1 TITEGGGV
9 VLSSSEISASDT
21 DNATG
26 SLTFAASGV
35 AGGQFEL
42 LSNPGVA
49 ISSFT
54 QAQVTLGAVLF
65 VHDGGELAPR
75 YDISV
80 SDGSSSDGPAA
91 ATITFTNVNDAPVL
105 VNNRLII
112 TEGTSVVLTSA
123 NLSAID
129 TDNDENNLQF
139 SISAVSGGRFE
150 LITNPGFAVSSFTQ
164 VQVLG
169 GTVRFVH
176 IGGSTAPRY
185 AVSVSDG
192 VLSAGPTP
200 ATVTFIRLDTG
211 EPVLAPLPL
220 PPETSAP
227 PPTEPP
233 TITEPLAIIPTPKDG
248 SGSTGVGGGDK
259 PPSSEPE
266 PVQNEF
272 QPAVNTSDPL
282 DGSGSAGA
290 PKVFYQPPNAIRD
303 GISTR
308 SEAPVTTPNSE
319 LKEAAI
325 GRLSSGDLSSVI
337 ESSGFV

>member
-1 TITEGGGV
+1 MTVTLTLSDSAAGSLNTATSGAVTSTYNAGTGVWSASGAITDVNALLAALTFTPSLNYNSDFTIATSVDDGVAPPITGIKNMTATAVNDAPVLVNNTLTITEGGSV
-9 VLSSSEISASDT
+9 ILSSSEISASDA

-26 SLTFAASGV
+26 SLTFAVSGV

-75 YDISV
+75 YDVRV
-80 SDGSSSDGPAA
+80 SDGSLSDGPAA

-129 TDNDENNLQF
+129 ADNDENNLQF

-150 LITNPGFAVSSFTQ
+150 LITNPGFAISSFTQ

-176 IGGSTAPRY
+176 MGDRRRRVMPFRSPTGSC
-185 AVSVSDG
+185 
-192 VLSAGPTP
+192 
-200 ATVTFIRLDTG
+200 
-211 EPVLAPLPL
+211 
-220 PPETSAP
+220 PP
-227 PPTEPP
+227 
-233 TITEPLAIIPTPKDG
+233 DRRRR
-248 SGSTGVGGGDK
+248 
-259 PPSSEPE
+259 
-266 PVQNEF
+266 Q
-272 QPAVNTSDPL
+272 
-282 DGSGSAGA
+282 
-290 PKVFYQPPNAIRD
+290 
-303 GISTR
+303 
-308 SEAPVTTPNSE
+308 
-319 LKEAAI
+319 
-325 GRLSSGDLSSVI
+325 
-337 ESSGFV
+337 